1 MKFLVVYYSY
11 QGNTKSIV
19 DMINKKITWN
29 TGRNLEG
36 VVDSNN
42 KYSYT
47 YDETGIRT
55 PKTALFF
62 RKLTEQYTNIKPMHI
77 YEAKYE
83 SININTIPLCN
94 Y

>member
-1 MKFLVVYYSY
+1 MKILVVYYSY

-29 TGRNLEG
+29 TDRNLEG

-47 YDETGIRT
+47 YDESGRKWKSLNIFGKRT
-55 PKTALFF
+55 VLLGEDSSVLSK
-62 RKLTEQYTNIKPMHI
+62 
-77 YEAKYE
+77 
-83 SININTIPLCN
+83 
-94 Y
+94 

>member
-47 YDETGIRT
+47 YDESGRKWKSLNIFGKRT
-55 PKTALFF
+55 VLLGEDSSVLSK
-62 RKLTEQYTNIKPMHI
+62 
-77 YEAKYE
+77 
-83 SININTIPLCN
+83 
-94 Y
+94 

>member
-1 MKFLVVYYSY
+1 MKILVVYYSY

-19 DMINKKITWN
+19 DMINKWN

-47 YDETGIRT
+47 YDESGRKWKSLNIFGKRT
-55 PKTALFF
+55 VLLGEDSSVLSKWCFL
-62 RKLTEQYTNIKPMHI
+62 E
-77 YEAKYE
+77 
-83 SININTIPLCN
+83 
-94 Y
+94 

>member
-1 MKFLVVYYSY
+1 MKILVVYYSY

-19 DMINKKITWN
+19 DMINKWN

-47 YDETGIRT
+47 YDETGIRRS
-55 PKTALFF
+55 KTV
-62 RKLTEQYTNIKPMHI
+62 
-77 YEAKYE
+77 
-83 SININTIPLCN
+83 
-94 Y
+94 

>member
-1 MKFLVVYYSY
+1 MKKMNFGGSIYENYYSY

-47 YDETGIRT
+47 YDESGRKWKSLNIFGKRT
-55 PKTALFF
+55 VLLGEDSSVLSK
-62 RKLTEQYTNIKPMHI
+62 
-77 YEAKYE
+77 
-83 SININTIPLCN
+83 
-94 Y
+94 

>member
-1 MKFLVVYYSY
+1 MKILVVYYSY
-11 QGNTKSIV
+11 QSNTKSIV

-47 YDETGIRT
+47 YDESGRKWKSLNMFGKKQIR
-55 PKTALFF
+55 
-62 RKLTEQYTNIKPMHI
+62 
-77 YEAKYE
+77 
-83 SININTIPLCN
+83 
-94 Y
+94 